1 MAVVEKKKKNLRDKV
16 SSAIEQKGGKKESKK
31 KPAAVAEGMTAETEV
46 GEPAV
51 AVEQPA
57 AARPDFRGLPEPERT
72 LARVMYILKMSE
84 LKPAFRLMG
93 ALIVEK
99 FKGNDENV
107 IELKMNKEFRE
118 DAGFTTRSRSGT
130 LNALEEA
137 GLIKREQLHRVG
149 MRIELLF

>member
-1 MAVVEKKKKNLRDKV
+1 MAVVEKKKKSLRDKV
-16 SSAIEQKGGKKESKK
+16 EGAISQKGGKKESKK
-31 KPAAVAEGMTAETEV
+31 EPAAVETEAAEV

-72 LARVMYILKMSE
+72 LARVMYILKKDD

-99 FKGNDENV
+99 FKGIDSNV
-107 IELKMNKEFRE
+107 IELKMNKEFKE
-118 DAGFTTRSRSGT
+118 DDGFTTRSRSGT

-137 GLIKREQLHRVG
+137 GLIRREQLHRVG

>member
-1 MAVVEKKKKNLRDKV
+1 MSVVKNENLRGKV
-16 SSAIEQKGGKKESKK
+16 TDAISKKGGKKEPKK
-31 KPAAVAEGMTAETEV
+31 QPVVENKPSEGA
-46 GEPAV
+46 EPAV

-57 AARPDFRGLPEPERT
+57 AEARPDFRGLPEPERT

-99 FKGNDENV
+99 FQGVDSNV
-107 IELKMNKEFRE
+107 IELKMNKEFKE
-118 DAGFTTRSRSGT
+118 DDGFTTRSRSGT